1 MSIPRRIVGL
11 LLAISALLPAGLAA
25 AEGEEN
31 PTSETVPAST
41 IPATSVPDTTTSS
54 TLPPVSEPQ
63 RGKVA
68 IGFARVVLS
77 EQRVYVYNTRR
88 RLIATL
94 PVSTGLDDTTPTG
107 TFKVFSKS
115 AQAYYAPNPNERMR
129 FMTRFTRGREGGNI
143 GFHGIPY
150 KVTKA
155 GEIPFHTPRT
165 STLVS
170 WLCSCPCRRCQMV
183 VLKHAAGHR
192 DLRCSLQGLTDPIL
206 GSSFW
211 SVVNSNRRHH
221 DHSRHIQI
229 L

>member
-155 GEIPFHTPRT
+155 GEIPFPTPLGLAPSSHGCVR
-165 STLVS
+165 VRVADAK
-170 WLCSCPCRRCQMV
+170 WLFSNMR
-183 VLKHAAGHR
+183 
-192 DLRCSLQGLTDPIL
+192 L
-206 GSSFW
+206 GTVI
-211 SVVNSNRRHH
+211 SVVR
-221 DHSRHIQI
+221 SRG
-229 L
+229 